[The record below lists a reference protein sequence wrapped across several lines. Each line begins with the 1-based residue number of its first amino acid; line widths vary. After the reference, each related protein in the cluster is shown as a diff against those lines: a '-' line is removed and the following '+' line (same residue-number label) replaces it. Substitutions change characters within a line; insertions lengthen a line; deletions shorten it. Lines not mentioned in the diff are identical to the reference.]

1 MLDELLDFGVVDV
14 VCTDVSTSTRGGSGS
29 RRTDMRAIP
38 EPSAEEELRRTSS
51 KAVVGAVVEGAKC
64 RGREESM
71 VRRGFEGKEN

>member
-51 KAVVGAVVEGAKC
+51 KAVMCVVVEEAEC
-64 RGREESM
+64 CGREESM